1 MSDAAAAPSGAPAAS
16 PPAAPLPVTIAD
28 VRAAA
33 AAIGGAVARS
43 PVVSAPSLAS
53 LSGAAEVVLKL
64 ETLHPTGSFK
74 ERGALN
80 LLASLGPAQRR
91 AGVIAMSAGNHAQ
104 GVAYH
109 ARRLGIPATIVMPE
123 GTPFTKV
130 ENTEALGATVLVR
143 GAGLTEARQAALALA
158 AERGLTFLHPYDDP
172 HIVAGQGTV
181 GLELIEDRPD
191 LDAIVVP
198 VGGGGLLAGVA
209 VAATA
214 LKPRIEIVGAETAL
228 YPSMHDALRGGGL
241 DDPPAVGR
249 GSNKSRVGGQTI
261 AEGIAVKEPGELTR
275 AIAAALVSDIVLLDE
290 RELEAA
296 IALVVETQHLV
307 VEGAGA
313 APVAALLKSP
323 ERFRGRRVGLILS
336 GANID
341 ARLLASVLMRGLVRA
356 GRLVRLRLEVS
367 DHPGN
372 LARVTGLIGEK
383 GGNIVEVQHQRLFH
397 DVPAKAAEL
406 DVVIETRNP
415 AHVGAIVAALEA
427 VGFPT
432 RLLSN
437 LAADPTAD

>member
-1 MSDAAAAPSGAPAAS
+1 MSDAAVSGAPAPPPPS
-16 PPAAPLPVTIAD
+16 PPRLPVTIAD

-33 AAIGGAVARS
+33 DAIAGAVARS
-43 PVVSAPSLAS
+43 PVVSAPTLAS
-53 LSGAAEVVLKL
+53 LSGAAEVMLKL

-80 LLASLGPAQRR
+80 LLTNLGPAQRR

-158 AERGLTFLHPYDDP
+158 AEQRLTFLHPYDDP

-181 GLELIEDRPD
+181 GLELVEDCPD
-191 LDAIVVP
+191 LDTIVAP
-198 VGGGGLLAGVA
+198 IGGGGLIAGIA

-214 LKPRIEIVGAETAL
+214 LKPGIEIVGAETAL
-228 YPSMHDALRGGGL
+228 YPSMHHVLRGL
-241 DDPPAVGR
+241 AYPAAAGQGR
-249 GSNKSRVGGQTI
+249 GQTI

-275 AIAAALVSDIVLLDE
+275 AIVCALVSDIVLLDE

-296 IALVVETQHLV
+296 VALIVEMQHLV

-313 APVAALLKSP
+313 APVAALLKAR

-356 GRLVRLRLEVS
+356 GRLVQLRLEVS

-372 LARVTGLIGEK
+372 LARVTGLIAEK

-397 DVPAKAAEL
+397 NVPAKAAEL

-415 AHVGAIVAALEA
+415 AHVGAVIAALEA
-427 VGFPT
+427 AGFPT
-432 RLLSN
+432 SLLSDV
-437 LAADPTAD
+437 AADPRVN